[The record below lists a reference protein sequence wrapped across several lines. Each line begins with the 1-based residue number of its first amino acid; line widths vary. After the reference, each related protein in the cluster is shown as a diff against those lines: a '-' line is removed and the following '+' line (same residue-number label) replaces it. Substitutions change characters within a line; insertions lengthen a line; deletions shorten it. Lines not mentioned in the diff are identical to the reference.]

1 MEMDST
7 GRFGSKSGAVLYTV
21 GLVEMMQ
28 FGTNVICNSRK
39 ISETNC
45 HTIGLDWTIHPQHAR
60 QQAGNKTL
68 QGNTTAK

>member
-45 HTIGLDWTIHPQHAR
+45 PHLQED
-60 QQAGNKTL
+60 TL
-68 QGNTTAK
+68 VTVEKEPDVTDLNVIIP